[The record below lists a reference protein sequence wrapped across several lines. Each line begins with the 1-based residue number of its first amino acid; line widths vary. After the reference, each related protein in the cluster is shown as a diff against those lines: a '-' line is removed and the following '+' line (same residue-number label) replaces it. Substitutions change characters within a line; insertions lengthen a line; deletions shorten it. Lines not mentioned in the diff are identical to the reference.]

1 MSFTYEITIFVAVAC
16 IIYGG
21 ILFIGRRYNWGVN
34 RTAMVE
40 ALLFLVC
47 SGATAVAWN
56 AENEVPNTVIS
67 TVLAPLVIALFAYFQ
82 TAFFYARLE
91 KYSKDHGGDDV
102 RHKAGKSQYD
112 RERRKRSKRAKR
124 S

>member
-1 MSFTYEITIFVAVAC
+1 MSFTYGITIFVAVAC
-16 IIYGG
+16 IIYAA
-21 ILFIGRRYNWGVN
+21 ILFIGRRHSWGVN
-34 RTAMVE
+34 RTAIIE

-47 SGATAVAWN
+47 SAATAIAWN
-56 AENEVPNTVIS
+56 AENEVSNTITS

-91 KYSKDHGGDDV
+91 KYSKNHGSDEV

-112 RERRKRSKRAKR
+112 RERRKRRKR
-124 S
+124 SKPS